1 MELQELLERLVTALE
16 RLHIPY
22 LITGS
27 VASMAYG
34 EPRLTNDI
42 DVVVDLKETHVQGLL
57 AQFSPE
63 QFYLSDEAI
72 RDALVRKGQFNII
85 HPASGLKIDVMIQK
99 GTPFEE
105 SRFKRARL
113 IHYTDVRGAFFAS
126 PEDVILKK
134 MEYYREGGSEKH
146 LRDIGG
152 ILRVS
157 AGMIDESY
165 VGEWA
170 DRLGLREI
178 WDAVLRRLQAG
189 D

>member
-1 MELQELLERLVTALE
+1 
-16 RLHIPY
+16 
-22 LITGS
+22 
-27 VASMAYG
+27 
-34 EPRLTNDI
+34 
-42 DVVVDLKETHVQGLL
+42 
-57 AQFSPE
+57 
-63 QFYLSDEAI
+63 
-72 RDALVRKGQFNII
+72 
-85 HPASGLKIDVMIQK
+85 
-99 GTPFEE
+99 
-105 SRFKRARL
+105 
-113 IHYTDVRGAFFAS
+113 DVRGASFAS

-157 AGMIDESY
+157 AGMIDEPY
-165 VGEWA
+165 IGEWA